1 MNPSPNL
8 PRFLISFF
16 QWYCKRE
23 LFEELHGDLEE
34 LYIDRL
40 EEMGKTRALF
50 CYAWDVVRCCQP
62 YAWKKLEGQLNS
74 NTGMLINFYLT
85 ALRSLRKHKS
95 YFLINL
101 SGLSIGIASFI
112 FIALYI
118 VNELNYD
125 RFHGSYDQIYR
136 VENHAVIRGEANL
149 SATTSSPMADM
160 LRRDYSEVEAATRFV
175 KVNSILVGDGDRIIV
190 EEDVLFADSSFF
202 KLLNFPFLQGSP
214 EQALKDPRSLVLS
227 QSYAKKY
234 FKNQNPMGRTLTI
247 DGGEGFYT
255 VRGIVADPPANSHIQ
270 FNMVG
275 SILSNKA
282 WNNNRWVSGNGTGQ
296 YCYIRLGQRT
306 IVSDFEERIR
316 TIFYDHMAK
325 EIEYFTGLDIGD
337 WEEAGNRVEFKLN
350 PMADIHLK
358 SHADHELQ
366 AGGNITYIYIY
377 GLIALMSLAIAI
389 FNFIN
394 LATAHAA
401 NRGKEVGVRKVMGSS
416 RSLIVYQFIFEA
428 VMLALA
434 ATVIAF
440 GLVQSFKGLFFDLIG
455 KPLAY
460 DLISHYGVVFLL
472 AGMALLIGVFSGIYP
487 ALVLSRFLPMTA
499 IKGNEKGSKKHG
511 IRSLLVIFQFVC
523 SIVIIIGA
531 SVVYGQLDHMLTK
544 DLGFDQE
551 QVLVI
556 KQPAWLGDDYQNFKQ
571 TLLSHPNVQQVSK
584 SETVPGKPYDIRSY
598 RKKGDNETFL
608 FLSNQIN
615 HDHKEVF
622 GLEMLQGRFFSKEFP
637 SDSNAVVINETAAS
651 KFGFQNPIG
660 QQLTSAFKKDRPLTI
675 IGVMKNYHVQSLH
688 QQMAPISL
696 ELSEFED
703 SQFINVKLSSVA
715 DLEKTLTYVDQ
726 SWSQFANQKPLQY
739 FFMNEDF
746 RNLYQAE
753 TSTGRILLVFA
764 GLTVFIACMGLIG
777 LMTYVTSARQKEIGI
792 RKVLGAGLTRLL
804 SLLSMGVLRLVA
816 IATIIAWPLAWWA
829 SNSWLQAFSDRISP
843 NVLNYFGATAAVLI
857 FVGGAIIW
865 QLLKA
870 ARSNPVDSLRDE

>member
-1 MNPSPNL
+1 MNNSPRL
-8 PRFLISFF
+8 PRFLYLFF

-40 EEMGKTRALF
+40 EEVGKTRALLY
-50 CYAWDVVRCCQP
+50 YAWDVLRCCQP

-74 NTGMLINFYLT
+74 NTGMLINFYFT

-112 FIALYI
+112 FIALYV
-118 VNELNYD
+118 VNELSYD
-125 RFHGSYDQIYR
+125 RFHESYDRIYR

-160 LRRDYSEVEAATRFV
+160 LRNDYSEVEAATRFV
-175 KVNSILVGDGDRIIV
+175 KINSLLVGEGDRIIV

-202 KLLNFPFLQGSP
+202 TLFNFEFLQGSP
-214 EQALKDPRSLVLS
+214 IQALRDTRSLVLT
-227 QSYAKKY
+227 QSYARKY
-234 FKNQNPMGRTLTI
+234 FNNQNPIGKTLTI
-247 DGGEGFYT
+247 DGGREFYT
-255 VRGIVADPPANSHIQ
+255 VRGIVADPPPNSHIQ

-275 SILSNKA
+275 SILSNEA
-282 WNNNRWVSGNGTGQ
+282 WNNNRWISGNGSGQ
-296 YCYIRLGQRT
+296 YCYVRLRQGT
-306 IVSDFEERIR
+306 GVSDFEERIR

-325 EIEYFTGLDIGD
+325 EIEYFTGLDIAD
-337 WEEAGNRVEFKLN
+337 WEEAGNRVSFILN
-350 PMADIHLK
+350 PLVDIHLK

-401 NRGKEVGVRKVMGSS
+401 NRGKEVGVRKVMGST
-416 RSLIVYQFIFEA
+416 RALIVYQFIFEA
-428 VMLALA
+428 VLLSLF
-434 ATVIAF
+434 ATLIAF
-440 GLVQSFKGLFFDLIG
+440 VIVQSFKGSFFGLIG

-460 DLISHYGVVFLL
+460 DLISHYGVTFLL
-472 AGMALLIGVFSGIYP
+472 FGMALLIGLFSGIYP
-487 ALVLSRFLPMTA
+487 AFVLSRFLPMTA
-499 IKGNEKGSKKHG
+499 IKGHEKGSKKHG
-511 IRSLLVIFQFVC
+511 IRSLLVVFQFVC

-531 SVVYGQLDHMLTK
+531 SVVYGQLNHMLSK

-556 KQPAWLGDDYQNFKQ
+556 KQPSWLGDDYQNFKQ
-571 TLLSHPNVQQVSK
+571 TLLNHPNVQQVSK
-584 SETVPGKPYDIRSY
+584 SETVPGKPYAIRSY

-608 FLSNQIN
+608 FLSNQIQ
-615 HDHKEVF
+615 HDHQEVF
-622 GLEMLQGRFFSKEFP
+622 GFELLQGRFFSKEFP

-675 IGVMKNYHVQSLH
+675 IGVIKNYHVQSLH
-688 QQMAPISL
+688 QQMAPMSL
-696 ELSEFED
+696 ELSEFDD
-703 SQFINVKLSSVA
+703 SQYVNVKLSNVT
-715 DLEKTLTYVDQ
+715 DLEGTLAYVDQ
-726 SWSQFANQKPLQY
+726 SWSQFAKQKPLQY

-753 TSTGRILLVFA
+753 VSTGRILLVFA

-777 LMTYVTSARQKEIGI
+777 LMTYITSARQKEIGI
-792 RKVLGAGLTRLL
+792 RKVLGAGLARLL
-804 SLLSMGVLRLVA
+804 SLLSIGVLRLVA
-816 IATIIAWPLAWWA
+816 IATFIAWPLAWWA
-829 SNSWLQAFSDRISP
+829 SNSWLEAFADRIHP
-843 NVLNYFGATAAVLI
+843 NVLNYLGATGAVLV